1 MATKRKISIT
11 KVLRAFVTLVVTTGC
26 LVAVLGASRMQHAK
40 KLNKIEL
47 QIGNDQYRFLDKQA
61 LWDSIITERGI
72 EAGKTMVTKLNVKGI
87 EKTAYKNQWVE
98 DAQVYVDN
106 KRNMHIF
113 VTQRVPVARIF
124 YDNGQSFYLDRSLKL
139 LPLSEFFTY
148 YTTVVTNVPVLTND
162 SINKSLRA
170 QIVKLVKFV
179 EQDTFWS
186 SQVAQIS
193 VTPDLQFELT
203 PVLGTQKIV
212 FGDTTHMK
220 EKFTNLFA
228 FYKKVL
234 NRVGWNR
241 YDVLDLRFKD
251 QIVASPSIPWKP
263 PTKNA
268 ISNMDWLKSIMNEA
282 PKEDKVTAQVITAA
296 PAAKPAEP
304 AKPVEAA
311 KPVEKKPEP
320 KAAVKKPELKA
331 IVKRP
336 EAKAIEKKQE
346 QKNTEKK
353 QEQKAIAAPKEKEVK
368 KTNTE
373 KPIKTG
379 KYIYQGNGNN

>member
-1 MATKRKISIT
+1 METKRKISIT

-47 QIGNDQYRFLDKQA
+47 QIRNDQYRFLDKKA

-72 EAGKTMVTKLNVKGI
+72 EEGKTMVTKLNVKAI

-98 DAQVYVDN
+98 NAQVYVDN

-124 YDNGQSFYLDRSLKL
+124 YDNGQSFYLDKSLKL

-162 SINKSLRA
+162 SINRSLRA

-212 FGDTTHMK
+212 FGDTTNMK

-241 YDVLDLRFKD
+241 YDVIDLRFKN

-268 ISNMDWLKSIMNEA
+268 ISNMDWLKSIMDEA
-282 PKEDKVTAQVITAA
+282 PKEDKITAQVITVA
-296 PAAKPAEP
+296 PVEKPAEI
-304 AKPVEAA
+304 AKPVETA

-320 KAAVKKPELKA
+320 KAIVKKPEPKA
-331 IVKRP
+331 VL
-336 EAKAIEKKQE
+336 KKQE
-346 QKNTEKK
+346 PKKTEKK
-353 QEQKAIAAPKEKEVK
+353 EEPKATSSPKDKEVK

-373 KPIKTG
+373 KPMKTG
-379 KYIYQGNGNN
+379 KYIYQGNANN

>member
-1 MATKRKISIT
+1 
-11 KVLRAFVTLVVTTGC
+11 
-26 LVAVLGASRMQHAK
+26 
-40 KLNKIEL
+40 
-47 QIGNDQYRFLDKQA
+47 
-61 LWDSIITERGI
+61 
-72 EAGKTMVTKLNVKGI
+72 
-87 EKTAYKNQWVE
+87 
-98 DAQVYVDN
+98 
-106 KRNMHIF
+106 
-113 VTQRVPVARIF
+113 
-124 YDNGQSFYLDRSLKL
+124 
-139 LPLSEFFTY
+139 
-148 YTTVVTNVPVLTND
+148 
-162 SINKSLRA
+162 LRA

-212 FGDTTHMK
+212 FGDTTNMK

-241 YDVLDLRFKD
+241 YDVIDLRFKN

-268 ISNMDWLKSIMNEA
+268 ISNMDWLKSIMDEA
-282 PKEDKVTAQVITAA
+282 PKEDKITAQVITVA
-296 PAAKPAEP
+296 PVEKPAEI
-304 AKPVEAA
+304 AKPVETA

-320 KAAVKKPELKA
+320 KAIVKKPEPKA
-331 IVKRP
+331 VL
-336 EAKAIEKKQE
+336 KKQE
-346 QKNTEKK
+346 PKKTEKK
-353 QEQKAIAAPKEKEVK
+353 EEPKATSSPKDKEVK

-373 KPIKTG
+373 KPMKTG
-379 KYIYQGNGNN
+379 KYIYQGNANN

>member
-1 MATKRKISIT
+1 MAKKRKISII
-11 KVLRAFVTLVVTTGC
+11 KVLRAFVTMIVTTGC

-40 KLNKIEL
+40 KLNNIEL
-47 QIGNDQYRFLDKQA
+47 QIRNDQYRFLDKKS
-61 LWDSIITERGI
+61 LWDSIITKRGI
-72 EAGKTMVTKLNVKGI
+72 REGQTMVTKLNVKGI
-87 EKTAYKNQWVE
+87 EKTAYKNEWVE

-106 KRNMHIF
+106 KRNLHIF

-124 YDNGQSFYLDRSLKL
+124 YENGQSFYLDKSLKL

-148 YTTVVTNVPVLTND
+148 YTTVVTNVPLLTND
-162 SINKSLRA
+162 SIDKSLRA

-203 PVLGTQKIV
+203 PVLGTQRIV
-212 FGDTTHMK
+212 FGDTTNMK

-268 ISNMDWLKSIMNEA
+268 ISNMDWLKSIMDEE
-282 PKEDKVTAQVITAA
+282 PKEDKVTAEVITAA
-296 PAAKPAEP
+296 PVAKTIKVAEP
-304 AKPVEAA
+304 AA
-311 KPVEKKPEP
+311 EKKPEQ
-320 KAAVKKPELKA
+320 KP
-331 IVKRP
+331 VV
-336 EAKAIEKKQE
+336 KKQE
-346 QKNTEKK
+346 HKTTKK
-353 QEQKAIAAPKEKEVK
+353 KKEQKVITTQKEKEVK
-368 KTNTE
+368 KTSTE
-373 KPIKTG
+373 KPQKTG
-379 KYIYQGNGNN
+379 KYIYQGNRNN

>member
-1 MATKRKISIT
+1 METKRKISIT

-47 QIGNDQYRFLDKQA
+47 QIRNDQYRFLDKKA

-72 EAGKTMVTKLNVKGI
+72 EEGKTMVTKLNVKAI

-98 DAQVYVDN
+98 NAQVYVDN

-124 YDNGQSFYLDRSLKL
+124 YDNGQSFYLDKSLKL

-162 SINKSLRA
+162 SINRSLRA

-212 FGDTTHMK
+212 FGDTTNMK

-241 YDVLDLRFKD
+241 YDVIDLRFKN

-268 ISNMDWLKSIMNEA
+268 ISNMDWLKSIMDEA
-282 PKEDKVTAQVITAA
+282 PKEDKITAQVITVA
-296 PAAKPAEP
+296 PVEKPAEI
-304 AKPVEAA
+304 AKPVETA

-320 KAAVKKPELKA
+320 KAIVTKPEPKA
-331 IVKRP
+331 VL
-336 EAKAIEKKQE
+336 KKQE
-346 QKNTEKK
+346 PKKTEKK
-353 QEQKAIAAPKEKEVK
+353 EEPKATSSPKDKEVK

-373 KPIKTG
+373 KPMKTG
-379 KYIYQGNGNN
+379 KYIYQGNANN